1 MRHDGFRIS
10 NLEGSIVRALTGD
23 AVGSTLDDVRRRNLA
38 QVLKLAHHRGPVSR
52 SDITKATGLNR
63 STVGALVADL
73 NDRGLV
79 RETDAVHTRRIGRPS
94 PMVNAASTTAAIAIN
109 PEIDATEVA
118 LVTLGGRVIR
128 RVRHKHER
136 IPTSVEFINT
146 VTAIIAGMRPE
157 LDAGFR
163 MLGIGVAVPG
173 LVRVDDSVVVLAPHL
188 GWRDVPIA
196 LPLSEATGYPVFAA
210 NDANVGVG
218 AEAAFGAGRDIDTIV
233 YLNGGA
239 SGIGGAIAVGGTLL
253 GGHTGHS
260 GEFGHTLVESNGVR
274 CHCGAVGCFETEV
287 RRDRL
292 LECVGLDSSR
302 VGELPSALARA
313 WRNPGSAGH
322 EEIRRQLDYFGV
334 ALRSIVNGLNPHCVV
349 LGGFLGT
356 LWKVVG
362 EAEIKHSIG
371 NTLPGGLDDLTL
383 RHTALGDEILLV
395 GAAELVFRPIIE
407 DPTLIPLATTPSPDE
422 EELP

>member
-1 MRHDGFRIS
+1 MH
-10 NLEGSIVRALTGD
+10 
-23 AVGSTLDDVRRRNLA
+23 
-38 QVLKLAHHRGPVSR
+38 
-52 SDITKATGLNR
+52 TK
-63 STVGALVADL
+63 
-73 NDRGLV
+73 
-79 RETDAVHTRRIGRPS
+79 RIGRPS
-94 PMVNAASTTAAIAIN
+94 PMVNAASTTVAIAVN

-118 LVTLGGRVIR
+118 VVTLGGRVIR

-136 IPTSVEFINT
+136 IPTPGEFINT
-146 VTAIIAGMRPE
+146 VTAIVAGMRPE

-163 MLGIGVAVPG
+163 TLGVGVAVPG
-173 LVRVDDSVVVLAPHL
+173 LVRVDDAVVVLAPHL
-188 GWRDVPIA
+188 GWKDVPIA
-196 LPLSEATGYPVFAA
+196 LRISEVTGLPVFAA

-260 GEFGHTLVESNGVR
+260 GEFGHTLVESNGSR
-274 CHCGAVGCFETEV
+274 CHCGAIGCLETEV

-292 LECVGLDSSR
+292 LESVGLDPSR
-302 VGELPSALARA
+302 VDDLSSALTRA
-313 WRNPGSAGH
+313 WATPGSAGQA
-322 EEIRRQLDYFGV
+322 ELRRQLGYFGV

-362 EAEIKHSIG
+362 EEEIKRSIG
-371 NTLPGGLDDLTL
+371 ATLPGGLDDLTL

-395 GAAELVFRPIIE
+395 GAAELVFRPFIE
-407 DPTLIPLATTPSPDE
+407 DPTLIPLG
-422 EELP
+422 

>member
-1 MRHDGFRIS
+1 M
-10 NLEGSIVRALTGD
+10 
-23 AVGSTLDDVRRRNLA
+23 
-38 QVLKLAHHRGPVSR
+38 
-52 SDITKATGLNR
+52 SDLH
-63 STVGALVADL
+63 
-73 NDRGLV
+73 DRGLV
-79 RETDAVHTRRIGRPS
+79 KETDAVQTKRIGRPS
-94 PMVNAASTTAAIAIN
+94 PMVNAASTIAAIAIN

-118 LVTLGGRVIR
+118 VVTLGGRVAR

-136 IPTSVEFINT
+136 VPTHGEFINT

-157 LDAGFR
+157 LEAGFHI
-163 MLGIGVAVPG
+163 LGIGVAVPG
-173 LVRVDDSVVVLAPHL
+173 LVRVGDSVVILAPHL
-188 GWRDVPIA
+188 GWRDAQIA
-196 LPLSEATGYPVFAA
+196 LLLSEATGYPVFAA

-260 GEFGHTLVESNGVR
+260 GEFGHTLVESAGSR
-274 CHCGAVGCFETEV
+274 CHCGAVGCLETEV

-292 LECVGLDSSR
+292 LECVGLDSSQ

-313 WRNPGSAGH
+313 WRSPRSAGH
-322 EEIRRQLDYFGV
+322 REVRRQLDYFGV

-349 LGGFLGT
+349 LGGFLGI
-356 LWKVVG
+356 LWEVVG
-362 EAEIKHSIG
+362 EAEIKRSIG
-371 NTLPGGLDDLTL
+371 ETLPGGLDDLTL

-395 GAAELVFRPIIE
+395 GAAELVFGPIIE
-407 DPTLIPLATTPSPDE
+407 DPTLIRLQRTKTPTIESPARQTATW
-422 EELP
+422 